1 MIRFKLDALQKYDL
15 TKNDSKYT
23 PLIISINY
31 SENGQNYAFISY
43 CVFVRDS
50 KNAIT
55 GARSVKQIVLIN
67 GLPF

>member
-1 MIRFKLDALQKYDL
+1 MRDGGPH
-15 TKNDSKYT
+15 DSC
-23 PLIISINY
+23 L
-31 SENGQNYAFISY
+31 GFDYAFISY

-50 KNAIT
+50 KKDIT